1 MVLMEI
7 HLMREILV
15 ILVHWVLV
23 DKVVLHIQREEQ
35 MLVQVVMVVTLMTHQ
50 RQVQKELRI
59 DQVLDMIHLVML
71 VVQVL
76 MVKLYTTVAHPY
88 RLVAPFLVIQ

>member
-1 MVLMEI
+1 
-7 HLMREILV
+7 
-15 ILVHWVLV
+15 
-23 DKVVLHIQREEQ
+23 

-50 RQVQKELRI
+50 RQVQKELKI
-59 DQVLDMIHLVML
+59 DQVLDMIHLVTL

-88 RLVAPFLVIQ
+88 RLPVPILVTQ